1 MTWKGRGQ
9 CVLRE
14 ELPAAFSYG
23 LFLTLRGNPEA
34 PGLSSFNLWAS
45 LPLELCFAQ
54 EVYYPRKRCYETS
67 GLWEVAIPGDQGQCL
82 CRGGMWKS
90 LSNPALKSWQSCQEL
105 GAPPVLADLN
115 LSEVSR
121 PGFLT
126 NVGRDKVGTDWG
138 SPNWG
143 DSQRKRG

>member
-67 GLWEVAIPGDQGQCL
+67 GLWEVAIPGDQGQC
-82 CRGGMWKS
+82 CAGEGCGR
-90 LSNPALKSWQSCQEL
+90 
-105 GAPPVLADLN
+105 VLAILLCKAGKAARSWVPHQYWLTLTSQQP
-115 LSEVSR
+115 LSLASSQMQE
-121 PGFLT
+121 
-126 NVGRDKVGTDWG
+126 GT
-138 SPNWG
+138 
-143 DSQRKRG
+143 R